1 MAIKKIGATIALD
14 GEKEFRSAI
23 TAINAGMKTMTSE
36 MRLVSSQYKTNQNS
50 MEALTAKQKVLTA
63 QYDSQ
68 KDKIGVYQSAL
79 SRAAQSEEKA
89 ADKVSDLK
97 NKLAEAKTKM
107 SEMEKSSDST
117 SKELEEQQKVVSD
130 LEGELKKAEAGYTA
144 AEKNTAK
151 WQTSLNHAEAEL
163 NDLDAEL
170 KKNDQYLDEANTS
183 TTQVAKSIDEYGE
196 EVDEAKEQT
205 STFGDVLKANLTST
219 AIISAVKSLANGI
232 KEVSKKVLQVG
243 SDFDYAMSGVQ
254 SLCGATGQDFAD
266 LTEIAKRMGAET
278 KFTATQA
285 AEGLQYMA
293 LAGWSC
299 QEMLD
304 GLEGVVTLAAAADMD
319 LAQASDIL
327 TDAVTALGDS
337 AQDCNRYADVLAK
350 TQASSNTTVE
360 KLGESFVNCAATAGA
375 YGYSLEDVAT
385 SLGVMANAGIK
396 GSMAGTNLSIIM
408 SRLATN
414 TNGARDQLEDLGVS
428 FYDNQGNARDLGS
441 VITELCDATQ
451 GMNDQQKAAIVT
463 TIAGKNAQKSLNAIL
478 NQGSD
483 AFNDL
488 RDTLGNCDGAAQQM
502 SATMQDNLKGDITIL
517 QSATESLGITVYE
530 KFEKSFRSATQS
542 ATTGITSLNR
552 ELKTGGLGRS
562 VDKLAESFAG
572 AAEGILAFAEDA
584 LEVAID
590 GLTWVIDH
598 GDMIGGVLAG
608 IGTGLLVFNVAPTVV
623 ATVTAIKGFV
633 TATQS
638 AGIAQAAF
646 NVIANANPYVLLATA
661 IGGVVAALAIFGSSE
676 QEAKT
681 DTDLL
686 IASTKELNETMQAT
700 AETANDTSGSWKD
713 TTTSMDAQGQA
724 ARNLADK
731 LYELDSQTDK
741 TRATKQ
747 RMGNITRQLNELV
760 PGLTL
765 SIDEETG
772 ALSQSKDALYEA
784 IAANEAYHKAKAAQE
799 KLSEITSQQV
809 DAEIAL
815 AEAEEALAEISAE
828 LADIEEERTRLCEE
842 SKDGYIE
849 IDGVIQDVTWALWDL
864 ADREYELTET
874 QKETEASV
882 ATLKESYE
890 GLNETYDSVYGYM
903 ETQIEESGYVAEAYT
918 STGEAAGDAAAS
930 TGDAM
935 ESMTLSVEEATAS
948 IVEDIAGQIDL
959 FSEFDGKMEVS
970 TEKMLS
976 NMQSQIDGVTNW
988 SGNIQSLADR
998 GINEGL
1004 LQYLADMGPQGAGY
1018 VATFASMTDEEL
1030 QKANDLWEQSLSL
1043 ADTAGAEVA
1052 EATGVMVEGL
1062 EEMAAEGAAKGETV
1076 GQNIMTGYGSG
1087 INAYSTEA
1095 RQAMVDA
1102 NQQLLNEPIHFFGIR
1117 SPSTV
1122 FAGLGQNLMEG
1133 MGQGITGRKEGPLS
1147 AMSTVLSSLL
1157 SNTNSTLGTSGSSSS
1172 VFQTIGS
1179 ALMSGLG
1186 SGVSSHSQEP
1196 KSQMSAVVSDVLSTA
1211 QQGLTWDSFSSI
1223 GGSIISG
1230 LTSGIANGASSV
1242 VSAIANVCSNAIW
1255 AAKNALGINSPS
1267 RVFKELGKYTAQG
1280 FSVGYEDEMPAV
1292 NRMIADSVAI
1302 PNFATGQLRFAGGS
1316 VGTFHEDADMFS
1328 ILREYLPY
1336 LKAIAEKETDVYL
1349 NNQKLT
1355 DQMDRSLGK
1364 RQKFVER
1371 G

>member
-50 MEALTAKQKVLTA
+50 IEALTAKNKVLTA

-68 KDKIGVYQSAL
+68 KDKVGIYQSAL
-79 SRAAQSEEKA
+79 SRVTQSEEKA
-89 ADKVSDLK
+89 ANKVSDLK

-117 SKELEEQQKVVSD
+117 SKELDEQQKVISS
-130 LEGELKKAEAGYTA
+130 LESELKKAETGYTA

-151 WQTSLNHAEAEL
+151 WQTSLNNAEAEL
-163 NDLDAEL
+163 SDLDAEL
-170 KKNDQYLDEANTS
+170 KKNDAYLDEAQTS
-183 TTQVAKSIDEYGE
+183 TTQVANSIDEYGD
-196 EVDEAKEQT
+196 EVDDAKDKT
-205 STFGDVLKANLTST
+205 STFGDVLKANLTS
-219 AIISAVKSLANGI
+219 AVIISAVKSLANGV
-232 KEVSKKVLQVG
+232 KEISAKVLQVG

-254 SLCGATGQDFAD
+254 SLCGATGQDFED
-266 LTEIAKRMGAET
+266 LKEIAKRMGAET

-299 QEMLD
+299 KEMLD

-319 LAQASDIL
+319 LASASDIL

-350 TQASSNTTVE
+350 TQASSNTTVA

-414 TNGARDQLEDLGVS
+414 TNGARDQLEDLGIS

-451 GMNDQQKAAIVT
+451 GMNDKQKAAIVT
-463 TIAGKNAQKSLNAIL
+463 NIAGKNAQKSLNTIL
-478 NQGSD
+478 NQGSG

-488 RDTLGNCDGAAQQM
+488 RETLENCDGAAKQM
-502 SATMQDNLKGDITIL
+502 AATMQDNLKGDITIL
-517 QSATESLGITVYE
+517 QSATEALGITVYE
-530 KFEKSFRSATQS
+530 KFEGAFRS

-552 ELKTGGLGRS
+552 ELKSGGLGRS
-562 VDKLAESFAG
+562 VDKLADSFA
-572 AAEGILAFAEDA
+572 AATEDIIAFAEDA
-584 LEVAID
+584 LEAAID
-590 GLTWVIDH
+590 GLTWVINNADI
-598 GDMIGGVLAG
+598 IGGVLTG
-608 IGTGLLVFNVAPTVV
+608 IGAGLLVFNVAPTIV
-623 ATVTAIKGFV
+623 ATVTAVKAFV
-633 TATQS
+633 TATQT
-638 AGIAQAAF
+638 AGVAQAAF
-646 NVIANANPYVLLATA
+646 NLIANANPYVLLATA
-661 IGGVVAALAIFGSSE
+661 IGGVVAAFAIFGSAGE
-676 QEAKT
+676 EAKT

-686 IASTKELNETMQAT
+686 IESTKELNDTMQAT
-700 AETANDTSGSWKD
+700 AETATETSKSWGE
-713 TTTSMDAQGQA
+713 TTTSLDAQGQA
-724 ARNLADK
+724 ARNLAGK
-731 LYELDSQTDK
+731 LLELDAQTDK

-747 RMGNITRQLNELV
+747 RMSNIVEQLNELV

-772 ALSQSKDALYEA
+772 ALNQSEEA
-784 IAANEAYHKAKAAQE
+784 IYKAITANEAYNKAKAAQE
-799 KLSEITSQQV
+799 KLSEITSRQV
-809 DAEIAL
+809 DAEIQL
-815 AEAEEALAEISAE
+815 AEAEEALAEIATE
-828 LADIEEERTRLCEE
+828 LEAVEKERTRILEE

-849 IDGVIQDVTWALWDL
+849 IDGVVQNVTWALGDL
-864 ADREYELTET
+864 ADKEYELTQS
-874 QKETEASV
+874 QKETGESIT
-882 ATLKESYE
+882 TLQESYD
-890 GLNETYDSVYGYM
+890 GLNDTYDTVYDYM
-903 ETQIEESGYVAEAYT
+903 ETQIEESGYVADAYG
-918 STGEAAGDAAAS
+918 STGEAADGAATA
-930 TGDAM
+930 TEDAM
-935 ESMTLSVEEATAS
+935 ESMTTSVEEATAS
-948 IVEDIAGQIDL
+948 IVEDIADQIDM
-959 FSEFDGKMEVS
+959 FSEFDGKMELS

-988 SGNIQSLADR
+988 SSNIQTLADR

-1004 LQYLADMGPQGAGY
+1004 LQYLADMGPEGAGY
-1018 VATFASMTDEEL
+1018 VATFATMTDEEL
-1030 QKANDLWEQSLSL
+1030 QKANELWEQSLSL
-1043 ADTAGAEVA
+1043 ADTAGAEIA

-1062 EEMAAEGAAKGETV
+1062 DEMAEEGAAAGEEV
-1076 GQNIMTGYGSG
+1076 GKNVITGYGTG
-1087 INAYSTEA
+1087 INAYSNEA
-1095 RQAMVDA
+1095 RQAMIDT
-1102 NQQLLNEPIHFFGIR
+1102 NKLLLNEPIFTFGIH

-1122 FAGLGQNLMEG
+1122 FAGFGQNLMEG
-1133 MGQGITGRKEGPLS
+1133 MAQGITGKKEDPLS
-1147 AMSTVLSSLL
+1147 AMSAFLLSMLSS
-1157 SNTNSTLGTSGSSSS
+1157 TNSTLGTSGGASS

-1186 SGVSSHSQEP
+1186 SGVSLNSQTPTTEI
-1196 KSQMSAVVSDVLSTA
+1196 STVASNVVSTV

-1223 GGSIISG
+1223 GSSIISG
-1230 LTSGIANGASSV
+1230 LTSGISNGASSV
-1242 VSAIANVCSNAIW
+1242 VTAIANVCSNAIQ

-1267 RVFKELGKYTAQG
+1267 KVFKELGKFTAQG
-1280 FSVGYEDEMPAV
+1280 FSLGYEDEMPAV
-1292 NRMIADSVAI
+1292 NQMIADSVEI
-1302 PNFATGQLRFAGGS
+1302 PSFVSAQLSLAGGS
-1316 VGTFHEDADMFS
+1316 MGTSHDDMDMFS
-1328 ILREYLPY
+1328 VLREYLPY
-1336 LKAIAEKETDVYL
+1336 LKAIAEKDTDVYL
-1349 NNQKLT
+1349 NNMKLT
-1355 DQMDRSLGK
+1355 NQMDRSLGK